1 MILKFKIIKNFLFIF
16 ILIFFTRNILK
27 AQNKIDISKLDLNYY
42 QKFKGKNM
50 ILNVYNWGEYISD
63 GSDDSININKEFEEL
78 TGIKVNYSTFASN
91 EELYVKLKVGG
102 VAYDIIIPSD
112 YMIAKLIKE
121 GLIQKLNYKNI
132 PLYTNIQPRFYNTIY
147 DPEGEYSIAYTWG
160 VNGIIYNKNLVEEE
174 NIDWDILFNDK
185 YAGKILM
192 YYNPRDAFG
201 VAEAYLNY
209 SLNTTNESEL
219 REAARILKEQK
230 PSVQAYVMDE
240 IYDKMEAEEAA
251 IAVYYAGDSLT
262 MMDNNPNLNFIIPKK
277 GANLFVD
284 ALCIPSNAQNVE
296 AAELYINFLCEGET
310 ALANIEYINYA
321 SPNNAAI
328 EMMSEETK
336 NNKIIYPPSEILDNC
351 EVYIT
356 LPEETNLLMEEL
368 WNEILSTDN
377 AFKGWVVPLS
387 LAIIAALCIII
398 IILRKKKKRES

>member
-1 MILKFKIIKNFLFIF
+1 MKLKKLLLSFV
-16 ILIFFTRNILK
+16 LIASPNILT
-27 AQNKIDISKLDLNYY
+27 AQNIDISKLDLNYY
-42 QKFKGKNM
+42 QKFKGQNM

-102 VAYDIIIPSD
+102 IAYDIIIPSD

-121 GLIQKLNYKNI
+121 NLIQKLNYKNI
-132 PLYTNIQPRFYNTIY
+132 PAHTNIQSRFYREIY
-147 DPEGEYSIAYTWG
+147 DPNGEYSVAYTWG
-160 VNGIIYNKNLVEEE
+160 VNGIIYNKKLVDEEK
-174 NIDWDILFNDK
+174 IDWDILFNEK
-185 YAGKILM
+185 YKGKILM

-201 VAEAYLNY
+201 VAQAYLNY
-209 SLNTTNESEL
+209 SLNTTKESEL
-219 REAARILKEQK
+219 RECARILKEQK
-230 PSVQAYVMDE
+230 PLVQAYVMDE
-240 IYDKMEAEEAA
+240 IYDKMESEEAA
-251 IAVYYAGDSLT
+251 IGVYYAGDSLT
-262 MMDNNPNLNFIIPKK
+262 MIDNNNDLNFVIPPK

-284 ALCIPSNAQNVE
+284 ALCIPENAQNIE
-296 AAELYINFLCEGET
+296 AAELYINFLCEGEV

-328 EMMSEETK
+328 NIMSEETK

-368 WNEILSTDN
+368 WNEILSNDITYS
-377 AFKGWVVPLS
+377 GWVVPLS
-387 LAIIAALCIII
+387 LAIIVALCITII
-398 IILRKKKKRES
+398 VLRKKKKREN

>member
-1 MILKFKIIKNFLFIF
+1 MRTKKILLLFVL
-16 ILIFFTRNILK
+16 ILIPTVLNGQNIDL
-27 AQNKIDISKLDLNYY
+27 SKLDLNYY
-42 QKFKGKNM
+42 GKFKGQNM
-50 ILNVYNWGEYISD
+50 VLNVYNWGEYISD
-63 GSDDSININKEFEEL
+63 GSDNSININKEFEEI

-102 VAYDIIIPSD
+102 IAYDIIIPSD

-121 GLIQKLNYKNI
+121 NLIQKLNYKNI
-132 PLYTNIQPRFYNTIY
+132 PSHTNIQPRFYKEIY
-147 DPEGEYSIAYTWG
+147 DPNGEYSIAYTWG
-160 VNGIIYNKNLVEEE
+160 VNGIIYNKKLVDEES
-174 NIDWDILFNDK
+174 IDWDILFNEK

-201 VAEAYLNY
+201 VAQAYLNY
-209 SLNTTNESEL
+209 SLNTTKESEL
-219 REAARILKEQK
+219 RECARILKEQK
-230 PSVQAYVMDE
+230 PLVQAYVMDE

-251 IAVYYAGDSLT
+251 IGVYYAGDSLT
-262 MMDNNPNLNFIIPKK
+262 MIDNNTNLNFVIPSK

-284 ALCIPSNAQNVE
+284 ALCIPSNAENIE
-296 AAELYINFLCEGET
+296 AAELYINFLCEGEV

-336 NNKIIYPPSEILDNC
+336 NNEIIYPKNEILDNC

-368 WNEILSTDN
+368 WNEILSNDSAYN
-377 AFKGWVVPLS
+377 GWVVPLS
-387 LAIIAALCIII
+387 LAIVVALCVAIIVA
-398 IILRKKKKRES
+398 RKKKKRES

>member
-1 MILKFKIIKNFLFIF
+1 MKQKKILLF
-16 ILIFFTRNILK
+16 ILITILIPTILNGQNIDL
-27 AQNKIDISKLDLNYY
+27 SKLDLNYY
-42 QKFKGKNM
+42 QKFKGQNM
-50 ILNVYNWGEYISD
+50 VLNVYNWGEYISD

-102 VAYDIIIPSD
+102 IAYDIIIPSD

-121 GLIQKLNYKNI
+121 NFIQKLNYKNI
-132 PLYTNIQPRFYNTIY
+132 PAHTNIYPRFYKEIY
-147 DPEGEYSIAYTWG
+147 DSNGEYSIAYTWG
-160 VNGIIYNKNLVEEE
+160 VNGIIYNKKLVDEE
-174 NIDWDILFNDK
+174 NIDWDILFNEK

-201 VAEAYLNY
+201 VAQAYLNY
-209 SLNTTNESEL
+209 SLNTTKETEL
-219 REAARILKEQK
+219 RECARILKEQK
-230 PSVQAYVMDE
+230 PLVQAYVMDE

-251 IAVYYAGDSLT
+251 IGVYYAGDSLT
-262 MMDNNPNLNFIIPKK
+262 MIDNNTNLNFVIPSK

-284 ALCIPSNAQNVE
+284 ALCIPSNAQNVQ
-296 AAELYINFLCEGET
+296 AAELYINFLCEGEV

-321 SPNNAAI
+321 SPNSAAMEI
-328 EMMSEETK
+328 MSEETK
-336 NNKIIYPPSEILDNC
+336 NNKIIYPPNEILDNC

-368 WNEILSTDN
+368 WNEILSNDTTYN
-377 AFKGWVVPLS
+377 GWVVPLS
-387 LAIIAALCIII
+387 LAIVVALCIAI